1 MTGRREWIL
10 VIAGVALGILIA
22 VGLVGVLQ
30 VLSPGTG
37 ALPLHYFSGS
47 DDIMPVSEGIE
58 RLVSTEDVR
67 RFITSHTDGNEET
80 GAGLIPVTVPTIP
93 ASQTGEGGR
102 AWRYTID
109 TTAFNPGEYIVRVS
123 SITRSIT
130 ASAVFNLY
138 AESSDSG
145 TIPKFNYFPNSRGR
159 DSDGFFISIDDPLR
173 DHTVGETF
181 TITGFTNLP
190 PGNDEMLVEVVTS
203 SFAPTAKTQ
212 RGEFS
217 GSTGTIRASGGGGG
231 GGGGGS
237 GGAAVYHITSPVP
250 TVVPTI
256 APPYREYSR
265 TNIQVKD
272 VDEADIVKTD
282 GTNIYVV
289 SGNALYIVDAYPAET
304 AMILSTTRFTGKPLS
319 LYLHGDKIALICR
332 DDRTPAYWTCGPG
345 HCGQSPTVGEKTV
358 LYIFSVKDPVSPT
371 LEREVGIDGEYTN
384 SRLIGDWLYFLTTKP
399 VNRYDPDFTFPAIR
413 DGGNVT
419 FTPAAYSIE
428 GKDKAFAFTTIG
440 SVSLDT
446 DAAVQAKSFLIGT
459 AGTVYVSPGN
469 LYLGIHSTGVP
480 SPLRHVDTK
489 GREVGWGS
497 DRTEIYSFS
506 LEDGTIRFD
515 AHGRVEGKLLN
526 QYAMDEYEG
535 NLRLATTITESGS
548 GSSATSS
555 EVTVLDSNLAPIG
568 RVSDIAPGERIYA
581 TRFMAERLY
590 MVTFLET
597 DPFFVVDLADPHNP
611 SLAGTLKLPGFS
623 NYLHPY
629 DSSHIIGVGK
639 ASTWGSVKLS
649 LFDVGDITNPSLVDS
664 IVLGESGS
672 NSEVLNDPKAF
683 LFDKEK
689 DILVIPLHL
698 RGSYETTDV
707 RGVMSTRMIWGG
719 AYVFSIDPARGF
731 SLKGTVQH
739 YDEISSDQSTVKRAL
754 YIEDTLYTIS
764 PWVIYMSDLGNGVKY
779 LNKVTLR

>member
-1 MTGRREWIL
+1 MTGKRDWIL
-10 VIAGVALGILIA
+10 VTAGVASGILIA

-37 ALPLHYFSGS
+37 ALPLHYLSGS

-58 RLVSTEDVR
+58 RLVSTEDVS

-80 GAGLIPVTVPTIP
+80 GAGLIPVTVPTTP
-93 ASQTGEGGR
+93 VSQTGEGVR
-102 AWRYTID
+102 AWRYNVD

-138 AESSDSG
+138 AESSDSS
-145 TIPKFNYFPNSRGR
+145 TIPKFNYFPISQER
-159 DSDGFFISIDDPLR
+159 DTDGFFITIDPVR
-173 DHTVGETF
+173 DHGVGETF
-181 TITGFTNLP
+181 TITGTTNLP
-190 PGNDEMLVEVVTS
+190 TGNDEMLVEVVSS

-217 GSTGTIRASGGGGG
+217 GTTGTIRASGGGGRG
-231 GGGGGS
+231 GGGGAAGS
-237 GGAAVYHITSPVP
+237 YLSTSPVP
-250 TVVPTI
+250 TLAPTI

-289 SGNALYIVDAYPAET
+289 SGNALYIIDAYPAET
-304 AMILSTTRFTGKPLS
+304 AMVLSTTRFTGKPLS

-345 HCGQSPTVGEKTV
+345 QCRQSPTVGEKTV

-384 SRLIGDWLYFLTTKP
+384 SRLIGDWLYFLTTKQ
-399 VNRYDPDFTFPAIR
+399 VDRYDPDFTFPEIR
-413 DGGNVT
+413 DGRNVT

-440 SVSLDT
+440 SVSLDS

-459 AGTVYVSPGN
+459 AGTVYVSPDN
-469 LYLGIHSTGVP
+469 LYIGIHSTGIP
-480 SPLRHVDTK
+480 SPLRHVDAE
-489 GREVGWGS
+489 GREVGGGA

-506 LEDGTIRFD
+506 LEDGAIRFG
-515 AHGRVEGKLLN
+515 AHGTVDGKLLN
-526 QYAMDEYEG
+526 QYAMDEYKG
-535 NLRLATTITESGS
+535 NLRLATTVTEFGS
-548 GSSATSS
+548 LPSTTSS

-581 TRFMAERLY
+581 TRFMGDRLY
-590 MVTFLET
+590 MVTFLEI

-611 SLAGTLKLPGFS
+611 SLAGKLKLPGFS

-639 ASTWGSVKLS
+639 ASTWGPVKLS
-649 LFDVGDITNPSLVDS
+649 LFDVGDITNPSLIDS
-664 IVLGESGS
+664 VVLGESGS

-689 DILVIPLHL
+689 DLLVLPLHL

-707 RGVMSTRMIWGG
+707 RGVTNTHMIWGG

-731 SLKGTVQH
+731 SLKGMVQH
-739 YDEISSDQSTVKRAL
+739 YDELSSDQAQVKRAL

-764 PWVIYMSDLGNGVKY
+764 SWAIYISDLGNGVKY
-779 LNKVTLR
+779 LNKVTLG

>member
-1 MTGRREWIL
+1 MMAKRDGIL
-10 VIAGVALGILIA
+10 VVAGVALGIIIAVILIA
-22 VGLVGVLQ
+22 GLN

-37 ALPLHYFSGS
+37 ILPVPGIPGS
-47 DDIMPVSEGIE
+47 DDIMPVSEGIT

-67 RFITSHTDGNEET
+67 GFIANHTEEYEGT
-80 GAGLIPVTVPTIP
+80 VVGMVPVTVPTTP
-93 ASQTGEGGR
+93 TAQTGEGVR
-102 AWRYTID
+102 AWRYNVD
-109 TTAFNPGEYIVRVS
+109 TTGFSPGEYIVRVS

-138 AESSDSG
+138 AESSDTSS
-145 TIPKFNYFPNSRGR
+145 IPRLIHFSIPLGSDT
-159 DSDGFFISIDDPLR
+159 DSFFITIDPVR
-173 DHTVGETF
+173 DHLVGETF
-181 TITGFTNLP
+181 TITGSTNLP
-190 PGNDEMLVEVVTS
+190 LGNDEMLVEVVSS

-212 RGEFS
+212 TGEFS
-217 GSTGTIRASGGGGG
+217 GSTGTIRTSGGGGG
-231 GGGGGS
+231 GGGG
-237 GGAAVYHITSPVP
+237 AYYAPVP
-250 TVVPTI
+250 TSVPTL
-256 APPYREYSR
+256 APMILPLEREYSQ
-265 TNIQVKD
+265 TNVQVRD

-282 GTNIYVV
+282 GTNIFVV
-289 SGNALYIVDAYPAET
+289 SGNALHIVQAYPVDS
-304 AMILSTTRFTGKPLS
+304 AMVLSTTGFSGKPIA

-332 DDRTPAYWTCGPG
+332 DDRTPAYWTCRPG
-345 HCGQSPTVGEKTV
+345 QCRQSPAVGEKTV